1 MPIPDQLI
9 GWTEIIADRWLN
21 ASGVGPFPAEL
32 TGKQVRIEL
41 ESRSSRP
48 ATTLLLLID
57 NNGVRL
63 LLEDT
68 QTEPTPVDATISGT
82 PDALLTLLLD
92 RGGNQH
98 PPRIS
103 GDLQLVR
110 KITDHLQQGD
120 FTLETLLTDW
130 TGPQAAYWLSQWSH
144 HAREWLTDSGGRITN
159 NLTDY
164 LQYETGALVNPEE
177 WQSLTD
183 EIAEIER
190 RIGAL
195 QRRLTKMEKP

>member
-9 GWTEIIADRWLN
+9 AWTEIIADRWLN
-21 ASGVGPFPAEL
+21 ASSVGPFPAEL

-57 NNGVRL
+57 SNGVRL

-68 QTEPTPVDATISGT
+68 QIEPTPVDATISGT

-92 RGGNQH
+92 KGGNQH

-110 KITDHLQQGD
+110 KLTDHLQQGD
-120 FTLETLLTDW
+120 FSLETLLTDW

-144 HAREWLTDSGGRITN
+144 HAREWLTDSGERITN

>member
-130 TGPQAAYWLSQWSH
+130 TGPQAAYWLSQWTH
-144 HAREWLTDSGGRITN
+144 HAREWLTDSGERITN

>member
-1 MPIPDQLI
+1 VPIPDQLI

-57 NNGVRL
+57 SNGVRL

>member
-1 MPIPDQLI
+1 MPFPDQLI
-9 GWTEIIADRWLN
+9 GWTEIIANRWLN
-21 ASGVGPFPAEL
+21 SSGVGPFPAEL
-32 TGKQVRIEL
+32 TDKQVRIEL

-57 NNGVRL
+57 NNGVRP
-63 LLEDT
+63 LLEDA
-68 QTEPTPVDATISGT
+68 QTEPSPVDATISGT

-110 KITDHLQQGD
+110 KLTDHLQQGD
-120 FTLETLLTDW
+120 FSLETLLTDW

-144 HAREWLTDSGGRITN
+144 HAREWLTDSGERITD